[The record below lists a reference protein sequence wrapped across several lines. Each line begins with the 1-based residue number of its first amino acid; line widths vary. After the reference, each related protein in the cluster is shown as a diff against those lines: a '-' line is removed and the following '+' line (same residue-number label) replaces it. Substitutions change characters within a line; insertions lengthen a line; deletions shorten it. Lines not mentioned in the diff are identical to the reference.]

1 LQKLTLLTVLTKFR
15 TNNLKG
21 LGATLTLECDHIFV
35 HGVTVEDPQRDT
47 REALAARITSDVAAA
62 ADYEPKSVIVT
73 LSEIPSDKMRV
84 SARTP

>member
-1 LQKLTLLTVLTKFR
+1 
-15 TNNLKG
+15 
-21 LGATLTLECDHIFV
+21 V

-47 REALAARITSDVAAA
+47 REALAARITSDFAAA
-62 ADYEPKSVIVT
+62 ADYEPESVIVT